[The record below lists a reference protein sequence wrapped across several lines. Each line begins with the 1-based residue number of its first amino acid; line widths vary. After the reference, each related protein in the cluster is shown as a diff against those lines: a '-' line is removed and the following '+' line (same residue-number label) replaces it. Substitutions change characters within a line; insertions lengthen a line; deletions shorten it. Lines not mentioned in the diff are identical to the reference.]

1 MHMLLKVFL
10 DHPIPWLTLIT
21 EFATNH
27 RLQGLSFFVLNKRA
41 RSKMHEEKKWLHK
54 NWRQDGSKNT
64 DCWQAHKKNLLLYN
78 CFFFVFFFTS
88 ATLPVLM
95 YCSFHSPLANPV
107 KECCSQSNH
116 VCKIN
121 LFSQDYRRHFADLGL
136 IWSFVMRVIESKM
149 TKQILLR
156 PWKKSIP
163 GTSLLVVSCQKTVY
177 FS

>member
-1 MHMLLKVFL
+1 MGAKILTADKPTRKICYCIIVFFL
-10 DHPIPWLTLIT
+10 
-21 EFATNH
+21 F
-27 RLQGLSFFVLNKRA
+27 
-41 RSKMHEEKKWLHK
+41 
-54 NWRQDGSKNT
+54 
-64 DCWQAHKKNLLLYN
+64 
-78 CFFFVFFFTS
+78 FFFTS

-156 PWKKSIP
+156 P
-163 GTSLLVVSCQKTVY
+163 
-177 FS
+177 